1 MNHIELPE
9 AELRPLLDF
18 EGYWAGADG
27 KIYSMRMS
35 RGREYRPLKPGL
47 GSTGYQHVNLPVEDG
62 VCRPRLV
69 HILVAEAFHGARPEG
84 VEVSH
89 QNGNYLD
96 NRPTNLAW
104 ETKIENRAKR
114 KLHGTDDEG
123 LKNTRACVD
132 SDSLEEIR
140 TRITGGG
147 TNKSIAEEFD
157 VSPTTISRIRNGRRF
172 QND

>member
-62 VCRPRLV
+62 IYRPRLV
-69 HILVAEAFHGARPEG
+69 HMLVAEAFHGARPEG

-89 QNGNYLD
+89 QRRRGPEEHASL
-96 NRPTNLAW
+96 RRFRLPG
-104 ETKIENRAKR
+104 R
-114 KLHGTDDEG
+114 
-123 LKNTRACVD
+123 D
-132 SDSLEEIR
+132 SD
-140 TRITGGG
+140 
-147 TNKSIAEEFD
+147 
-157 VSPTTISRIRNGRRF
+157 PHHGRWNEQVHRRGVRRLADNN
-172 QND
+172 QQDSERKKIPE